1 MGRAYEVR
9 KASIQKNGAAKA
21 KLYSTFAKEIYL
33 AAKAGGTDSSTND
46 VLKRLVSRAK
56 DNQIP
61 NDIITRA
68 IDKVNKGV
76 TEEYTSVTYEGYGP
90 GGSNVIVKG
99 LTDNVNRILSY
110 IRPAFTKNNMKM
122 GVEGSVSFMYDHLA
136 IIGVKNISEDDVLEI
151 MISND
156 IDVINIET
164 EDELVTI
171 FSPHIDFYKVKSS
184 LENYSDRIVFE
195 LEEITMLAKDSVE
208 ISEDDKISFM
218 KFIAALDE
226 IEDVTDYYH
235 NVSNLD

>member
-9 KASIQKNGAAKA
+9 KASIQKNGAVKA

-33 AAKAGGTDSSTND
+33 AAKAGGTDPGTND
-46 VLKRLVSRAK
+46 VLKRLISRAK

-68 IDKVNKGV
+68 IDKVSKGI

-90 GGSNVIVKG
+90 GGSNVIIKG

-122 GVEGSVSFMYDHLA
+122 GVEGSVSFMYDHLS
-136 IIGVKNISEDDVLEI
+136 IISVKNISEDEVLEV
-151 MISND
+151 MINND
-156 IDVINIET
+156 IDVINIEN
-164 EDELVTI
+164 EDDVVTV
-171 FSPHIDFYKVKSS
+171 FAPHTDFYKVKSS
-184 LENYSDRIVFE
+184 LENHSSDISFE
-195 LEEITMLAKDSVE
+195 LEEITMLAKDRVS
-208 ISEDDKISFM
+208 ISDDEKVSFN

-235 NVSNLD
+235 NVNNLD